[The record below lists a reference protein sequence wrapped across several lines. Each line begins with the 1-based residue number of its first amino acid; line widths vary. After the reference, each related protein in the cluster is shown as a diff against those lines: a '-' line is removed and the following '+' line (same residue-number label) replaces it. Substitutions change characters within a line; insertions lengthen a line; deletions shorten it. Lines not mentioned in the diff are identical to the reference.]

1 MSNYTI
7 ALSGLQNTSLAIDT
21 TSNNIANAN
30 TIGYKAGEYVF
41 ADQFVKAINPAD
53 TARVGMGTQSLGVR
67 RPMLQ
72 GTITNSANPLDL
84 AISGKGMFRLLQG
97 SGLGD
102 VDPSAVYYSRNG
114 QFGVDKQGYIV
125 NENGMY
131 LTGYQPSR
139 DGNSVTDD
147 YMDGG
152 VDKNGNKKRGRL
164 LMPNSN
170 LPGNETTTSSV
181 SALLNST
188 STAFTSTANVS
199 FDPTQS
205 TFNNKT
211 TQTVFDN
218 EGNSHTLEVY
228 YRRVNDSSLTIAAT
242 SNGYSYSPSRSASPS
257 TLGTSLVTI
266 NPNSVLRV
274 DTPSN
279 ASAQAAN
286 ASASTT
292 ITLTAVAAQAG
303 GNIDVLNHRVF
314 INGVDSGATVS
325 AGGTTTSLTT
335 TSAVT
340 VPSGA
345 AVTFYAPKQTTT
357 ANGAVDNSTSIVTQ
371 AQVQAASIG
380 DRIFLN
386 GVDSGKTVNSIAGT
400 TVTASAA
407 MTMNTGATLTF
418 FKPNLDMTLTA
429 PDGTQITMQGFSNR
443 KQTGQ
448 INTATTVLTNVSTFT
463 AAAATTAINVGDRIF
478 IKGIDTGKT
487 VATIDNATKAITT
500 SGAITTSA
508 ITDQITFSPTE
519 NLTTTM
525 AKVEVYASLDGRFY
539 DYNEA
544 TTSSNRA
551 LTPQTPG
558 VLGYKQVSELCFIG
572 GKNIDSLVPDTLSGN
587 PMFNTTSKLSTRVTN
602 QAGGTSDLVFTLDL
616 SDTSLQAGAFQV
628 TRSVQNGE
636 PLARLTNVTVDNQGR
651 IVGVY
656 GSGKLQYVGQ
666 LALVNFDAPEGLI
679 PVGKNAFAASV
690 VSGTEQSAQGV
701 LVGRA
706 GTGTFGEVKG
716 QALESSNVD
725 LANELV
731 RLMVLQRSYSANSQS
746 MKAFDQTLRD
756 TLQMVG

>member
-67 RPMLQ
+67 RAMLQ

-97 SGLGD
+97 SGNGA
-102 VDPSAVYYSRNG
+102 VDPSAVYYTRNG

-131 LTGYQPSR
+131 LTGYQPSL
-139 DGNSVTDD
+139 DGDSVTDD
-147 YMDGG
+147 YINGG
-152 VDKNGNKKRGRL
+152 VDKNGNEKRGRL
-164 LMPNSN
+164 LMPESN
-170 LPGNETTTSSV
+170 LPGNETTTSHI
-181 SALLNST
+181 SAMLNST

-211 TQTVFDN
+211 TQSVFDN

-228 YRRVNDSSLTIAAT
+228 YRRVSDSSLTITASA
-242 SNGYSYSPSRSASPS
+242 NGYSYSPSRASSPN
-257 TLGTSLVTI
+257 TLGATLVNI
-266 NPNSVLRV
+266 NPNSVLRM
-274 DTPSN
+274 DSSSN
-279 ASAQAAN
+279 ASGQSSI
-286 ASASTT
+286 ASTSTT
-292 ITLTAVAAQAG
+292 ITLTSAAASAATPV
-303 GNIDVLNHRVF
+303 DVTGMRVF
-314 INGVDSGATVS
+314 VNGVDSGATVS
-325 AGGTTTSLTT
+325 VGGASTSLTT

-345 AVTFYAPKQTTT
+345 AVTFYAPRHSTTVT
-357 ANGAVDNSTSIVTQ
+357 PAVTTSATIVTV
-371 AQVQAASIG
+371 AAPPAASVG
-380 DRIFLN
+380 DRIFVG
-386 GVDSGKTVNSIAGT
+386 GVDTGKTVNAIAGT
-400 TVTASAA
+400 TVTAS
-407 MTMNTGATLTF
+407 GTLSISDNAKITF
-418 FKPNLDMTLTA
+418 FKPNLDMTLIA
-429 PDGTQITMQGFSNR
+429 PDGTEITMQGFGNK

-448 INTATTVLTNVSTFT
+448 NFTATTVLTN
-463 AAAATTAINVGDRIF
+463 ATAITTSSTATGVSVGDRIF
-478 IKGIDTGKT
+478 VKGVDTGRT
-487 VATIDNATKAITT
+487 VTAVSGSSVTASTGGITT
-500 SGAITTSA
+500 TAL
-508 ITDQITFSPTE
+508 TDLITFSPTE
-519 NLTTTM
+519 SLTTTM
-525 AKVEVYASLDGRFY
+525 AKVEVYASIDGRFF
-539 DYNEA
+539 DYNDA
-544 TTSSNRA
+544 TTTSNRA

-558 VLGYKQVSELCFIG
+558 VLGYKEVSELCFIG
-572 GKNIDSLVPDTLSGN
+572 GKNIDSLITDNLSGN
-587 PMFNTTSKLSTRVTN
+587 PMFSTVTKLSTRVTN
-602 QAGGTSDLVFTLDL
+602 QAGGSSDLVFDL
-616 SDTSLQAGAFQV
+616 NLTDTSLQAGAFQI
-628 TRSVQNGE
+628 THSIQNGE
-636 PLARLTNVTVDNQGR
+636 PLARLTNVTVDNEGR

-666 LALVNFDAPEGLI
+666 LALVHFDAAEGLI

-690 VSGTEQSAQGV
+690 MSGTEHSADGV

-706 GTGTFGEVKG
+706 GTGVFGEVKG
-716 QALESSNVD
+716 QALESSTVD

>member
-67 RPMLQ
+67 RAMLQ

-97 SGLGD
+97 SGDGA
-102 VDPSAVYYSRNG
+102 VDPSAVYYTRNG

-131 LTGYQPSR
+131 LTGYQPSL
-139 DGNSVTDD
+139 DGDSVTDD
-147 YMDGG
+147 YISGG
-152 VDKNGNKKRGRL
+152 VDKNGNQKRGRL
-164 LMPNSN
+164 LMPESN
-170 LPGNETTTSSV
+170 LPGNETTTSHI
-181 SALLNST
+181 SAMLNST

-211 TQTVFDN
+211 TQSVFDN

-228 YRRVNDSSLTIAAT
+228 YRRVSDSNLTITASA
-242 SNGYSYSPSRSASPS
+242 NGYSYSPSRASSPNTLGS
-257 TLGTSLVTI
+257 TLVNI
-266 NPNSVLRV
+266 NPNSVLRM
-274 DTPSN
+274 DTPSS
-279 ASAQAAN
+279 ASGQSSV
-286 ASASTT
+286 ASTSTT
-292 ITLTAVAAQAG
+292 ITLTSAAASAATPV
-303 GNIDVLNHRVF
+303 DVTGMRVF
-314 INGVDSGATVS
+314 VNGVDSGATVF
-325 AGGTTTSLTT
+325 AGGASTSLTT

-345 AVTFYAPKQTTT
+345 AITFYAPRHSTT
-357 ANGAVDNSTSIVTQ
+357 AAAIVTDS
-371 AQVQAASIG
+371 ATITTAAAPPAACVG
-380 DRIFLN
+380 DRIFVN
-386 GVDSGKTVNSIAGT
+386 GVDTGKTVNALATT
-400 TVTASAA
+400 TVTASGTLSIAS
-407 MTMNTGATLTF
+407 GALLTF
-418 FKPNLDMTLTA
+418 FKPNLDMTLIA
-429 PDGTQITMQGFSNR
+429 PNGTEITMQGFGNK

-448 INTATTVLTNVSTFT
+448 NFTATTVLTNAT
-463 AAAATTAINVGDRIF
+463 AITTSSAATGVSVGDRIF
-478 IKGIDTGKT
+478 VKGVDTGRT
-487 VATIDNATKAITT
+487 VTAVSGSSVTASTGGITT
-500 SGAITTSA
+500 TAL
-508 ITDQITFSPTE
+508 TDLITFSPTE
-519 NLTTTM
+519 PLTTTM
-525 AKVEVYASLDGRFY
+525 AKVEVYASIDGRFF
-539 DYNEA
+539 DYNDA
-544 TTSSNRA
+544 TTTSNRA

-558 VLGYKQVSELCFIG
+558 VLGYKEVSELCFIG
-572 GKNIDSLVPDTLSGN
+572 GKNIDSLITDNLSGN
-587 PMFNTTSKLSTRVTN
+587 PVFSTVSKLSTRVTN
-602 QAGGTSDLVFTLDL
+602 QAGGSSDLVFDLDL
-616 SDTSLQAGAFQV
+616 TDTSLQAGAFQI
-628 TRSVQNGE
+628 THSTQNGE
-636 PLARLTNVTVDNQGR
+636 PLARLTNVTVDNEGR

-666 LALVNFDAPEGLI
+666 LALVHFDAAEGLI

-690 VSGTEQSAQGV
+690 MSGTEHSAQGV

-706 GTGTFGEVKG
+706 GTGVFGEVKG
-716 QALESSNVD
+716 QALESSTVD

>member
-7 ALSGLQNTSLAIDT
+7 ALAGLQNTSLAIDT

-30 TIGYKAGEYVF
+30 TVGYKAGEYVF

-53 TARVGMGTQSLGVR
+53 QARVGMGTQSLGVR

-97 SGLGD
+97 SGDGN
-102 VDPSAVYYSRNG
+102 VDPSAVYYTRNG
-114 QFGVDKQGYIV
+114 QFAVDKQGYIV

-131 LTGYQPSR
+131 LTGYQPAR

-164 LMPNSN
+164 LMPDSN
-170 LPGNETTTSSV
+170 LPGNETSTSRI
-181 SALLNST
+181 SAMLDST

-228 YRRVNDSSLTIAAT
+228 YRRVSDANLTIT
-242 SNGYSYSPSRSASPS
+242 SGVNGYTYSPSRASSPN
-257 TLGTSLVTI
+257 TLGATLVTI
-266 NPNSVLRV
+266 NPNSVLRM
-274 DTPSN
+274 DSPAN
-279 ASAQAAN
+279 ASSQASA
-286 ASASTT
+286 ASASTA
-292 ITLTAVAAQAG
+292 ISLSSAAANAGTAVNVTG
-303 GNIDVLNHRVF
+303 MRVF
-314 INGVDSGATVS
+314 VNGVDSGATVS

-345 AVTFYAPKQTTT
+345 AVTFYAPRQSTT
-357 ANGAVDNSTSIVTQ
+357 AAATSVSTEITPAAAV
-371 AQVQAASIG
+371 ASASVG
-380 DRIFLN
+380 DRIFVN
-386 GVDSGKTVNSIAGT
+386 GVDTGKTVISVASASPY
-400 TVTASAA
+400 TVTASGAVTIGA
-407 MTMNTGATLTF
+407 VGATLTF
-418 FKPNLDMTLTA
+418 FKPSLDMTLIA
-429 PDGTQITMQGFSNR
+429 PDGTEITMQGFSNK
-443 KQTGQ
+443 KQTG
-448 INTATTVLTNVSTFT
+448 ASTE
-463 AAAATTAINVGDRIF
+463 A
-478 IKGIDTGKT
+478 
-487 VATIDNATKAITT
+487 
-500 SGAITTSA
+500 
-508 ITDQITFSPTE
+508 
-519 NLTTTM
+519 LTTTM
-525 AKVEVYASLDGRFY
+525 AKVEVYASLDGRFF
-539 DYNEA
+539 DYNDP
-544 TTSSNRA
+544 TTTSNRA

-558 VLGYKQVSELCFIG
+558 VLGYKEVSEICFIG
-572 GKNIDSLVPDTLSGN
+572 GRNIDSLVTDNLSGN
-587 PMFNTTSKLSTRVTN
+587 PMFSTVSKLSTRVTN
-602 QAGGTSDLVFTLDL
+602 QAGGSSDLVFDL
-616 SDTSLQAGAFQV
+616 NLTDTSLEAGAFQI
-628 TRSVQNGE
+628 THSTQNGE
-636 PLARLTNVTVDNQGR
+636 PLARLTNVTVDNEGR

-666 LALVNFDAPEGLI
+666 LALVHFDAAEGLI

-690 VSGTEQSAQGV
+690 ISGTEHSAEGV

-706 GTGTFGEVKG
+706 GTGIFGEIKG
-716 QALESSNVD
+716 QALESSTVD

-756 TLQMVG
+756 TIQMVS

>member
-7 ALSGLQNTSLAIDT
+7 ALAGLQNTSLAIDT

-30 TIGYKAGEYVF
+30 TVGYKAGEYVF

-53 TARVGMGTQSLGVR
+53 QARVGMGTQSLGVR

-97 SGLGD
+97 SGDGN
-102 VDPSAVYYSRNG
+102 VDPSAVYYTSNG
-114 QFGVDKQGYIV
+114 QFAVDKQGYIV
-125 NENGMY
+125 NENGMF
-131 LTGYQPSR
+131 LTGYQPAR

-164 LMPNSN
+164 LMPDSN
-170 LPGNETTTSSV
+170 LPGNETSTSRI
-181 SALLNST
+181 SAMLDST

-228 YRRVNDSSLTIAAT
+228 YRRVSDANLTIT
-242 SNGYSYSPSRSASPS
+242 SGVNGYTYSPSRASSPN
-257 TLGTSLVTI
+257 TLGATLVTI
-266 NPNSVLRV
+266 NPNSVLRM
-274 DTPSN
+274 DSPADASSQ
-279 ASAQAAN
+279 ASA

-292 ITLTAVAAQAG
+292 ISLSAAAANAGTAV
-303 GNIDVLNHRVF
+303 DVTGMRVF
-314 INGVDSGATVS
+314 VNGVDSGATVS
-325 AGGTTTSLTT
+325 AGGLTNSLTT

-345 AVTFYAPKQTTT
+345 AVTFYAPRQSTT
-357 ANGAVDNSTSIVTQ
+357 ATATSTGTTFTP
-371 AQVQAASIG
+371 AAGIATASVG
-380 DRIFLN
+380 DRIFVN
-386 GVDSGKTVNSIAGT
+386 GVDTGRTVVSSLAGSPY
-400 TVTASAA
+400 TVTAS
-407 MTMNTGATLTF
+407 GAVTIGAVGDKLTF
-418 FKPNLDMTLTA
+418 FKPSLDMTLIA
-429 PDGTQITMQGFSNR
+429 PDGTEITMQGFSNK
-443 KQTGQ
+443 KQTG
-448 INTATTVLTNVSTFT
+448 ASTE
-463 AAAATTAINVGDRIF
+463 A
-478 IKGIDTGKT
+478 
-487 VATIDNATKAITT
+487 
-500 SGAITTSA
+500 
-508 ITDQITFSPTE
+508 
-519 NLTTTM
+519 LTTTM
-525 AKVEVYASLDGRFY
+525 AKVEVYASLDGRFF
-539 DYNEA
+539 DYNDP
-544 TTSSNRA
+544 TTTSNRA

-558 VLGYKQVSELCFIG
+558 VLGYKEVSEICFIG
-572 GKNIDSLVPDTLSGN
+572 GRNIDSLVTDNLSGN
-587 PMFNTTSKLSTRVTN
+587 PMFSTVSKLSTRVTN
-602 QAGGTSDLVFTLDL
+602 QAGGSSDLVFDL
-616 SDTSLQAGAFQV
+616 NLTDTSLEAGAFQI
-628 TRSVQNGE
+628 THSTQNGE
-636 PLARLTNVTVDNQGR
+636 PLARLTNVTVDNEGR

-666 LALVNFDAPEGLI
+666 LALVHFDAAEGLI

-690 VSGTEQSAQGV
+690 ISGTEHSAEGV

-706 GTGTFGEVKG
+706 GTGIFGEIKG
-716 QALESSNVD
+716 QALESSTVD

-756 TLQMVG
+756 TIQMVS

>member
-7 ALSGLQNTSLAIDT
+7 ALAGLQNTSLAIDT

-30 TIGYKAGEYVF
+30 TVGYKAGEYVF

-53 TARVGMGTQSLGVR
+53 QARVGMGTQSLGVR

-97 SGLGD
+97 SGDGN
-102 VDPSAVYYSRNG
+102 VDPSAVYYTRNG
-114 QFGVDKQGYIV
+114 QFAVDKQGYIV

-131 LTGYQPSR
+131 LTGYQPAR

-164 LMPNSN
+164 LMPDSN
-170 LPGNETTTSSV
+170 LPGNETSTSRI
-181 SALLNST
+181 SAMLDST

-228 YRRVNDSSLTIAAT
+228 YRRVSDANLTIT
-242 SNGYSYSPSRSASPS
+242 SGVNGYTYSPSRASSPN
-257 TLGTSLVTI
+257 TLGATLVTI
-266 NPNSVLRV
+266 NPNSVLRM
-274 DTPSN
+274 DSPAN
-279 ASAQAAN
+279 ASSQASL

-292 ITLTAVAAQAG
+292 ITLSSAAANAG
-303 GNIDVLNHRVF
+303 SGVDVTGMRVF
-314 INGVDSGATVS
+314 VNGVDSGATVS

-345 AVTFYAPKQTTT
+345 AVTFYAPRQSTT
-357 ANGAVDNSTSIVTQ
+357 ATATSTGTTFTP
-371 AQVQAASIG
+371 AAGIATASVG
-380 DRIFLN
+380 DRIFVN
-386 GVDSGKTVNSIAGT
+386 GVDTGRTVVSSLPGT
-400 TVTASAA
+400 PYTVTASGAVTVAA
-407 MTMNTGATLTF
+407 VGDKLTF
-418 FKPNLDMTLTA
+418 FKPSLDMTLIA
-429 PDGTQITMQGFSNR
+429 PDGTEITMQGFSNK
-443 KQTGQ
+443 KQTGG
-448 INTATTVLTNVSTFT
+448 STE
-463 AAAATTAINVGDRIF
+463 A
-478 IKGIDTGKT
+478 
-487 VATIDNATKAITT
+487 
-500 SGAITTSA
+500 
-508 ITDQITFSPTE
+508 
-519 NLTTTM
+519 LTTTM
-525 AKVEVYASLDGRFY
+525 AKVEVYASLDGRFF
-539 DYNEA
+539 DYNDP
-544 TTSSNRA
+544 TTISNRA

-558 VLGYKQVSELCFIG
+558 VLGYKEVSELCFIG
-572 GKNIDSLVPDTLSGN
+572 GKNIDSLVTDNLSGN
-587 PMFNTTSKLSTRVTN
+587 PMFSTVTKLSTRVTN
-602 QAGGTSDLVFTLDL
+602 QAGGSSDLVFDL
-616 SDTSLQAGAFQV
+616 NLTETSLEAGAFQI
-628 TRSVQNGE
+628 THSTQNGE
-636 PLARLTNVTVDNQGR
+636 PLARLTNVTVDNEGR

-666 LALVNFDAPEGLI
+666 LALVHFDAAEGLI

-690 VSGTEQSAQGV
+690 MSGTEHSAEGV

-706 GTGTFGEVKG
+706 GTGIFGEIKG
-716 QALESSNVD
+716 QALESSTVD

-756 TLQMVG
+756 TIQMVS

>member
-7 ALSGLQNTSLAIDT
+7 ALAGLQNTSLAIDT

-30 TIGYKAGEYVF
+30 TVGYKAGEYVF

-53 TARVGMGTQSLGVR
+53 QARVGMGTQSLGVR

-97 SGLGD
+97 SGDGN
-102 VDPSAVYYSRNG
+102 VDPSAVYYTRNG
-114 QFGVDKQGYIV
+114 QFAVDKQGYIV
-125 NENGMY
+125 NENGMF
-131 LTGYQPSR
+131 LTGYQPAR

-164 LMPNSN
+164 LMPDSN
-170 LPGNETTTSSV
+170 LPGNETSTSRI
-181 SALLNST
+181 SAMLDST

-228 YRRVNDSSLTIAAT
+228 YRRVSDANLTIT
-242 SNGYSYSPSRSASPS
+242 SGVNGYTYSPSRASSPN
-257 TLGTSLVTI
+257 TLGATLVTI
-266 NPNSVLRV
+266 NPNSVLRM
-274 DTPSN
+274 DSPAN
-279 ASAQAAN
+279 ASSQASA
-286 ASASTT
+286 ASASTA
-292 ITLTAVAAQAG
+292 ISLSSAAANAGTAVNVTG
-303 GNIDVLNHRVF
+303 MRVF
-314 INGVDSGATVS
+314 VNGVDSGATVS

-345 AVTFYAPKQTTT
+345 AVTFYAPRQSTT
-357 ANGAVDNSTSIVTQ
+357 ATATSTGTTFTP
-371 AQVQAASIG
+371 AAGIATASVG
-380 DRIFLN
+380 DRIFVN
-386 GVDSGKTVNSIAGT
+386 GVDTGKTVISVASASPY
-400 TVTASAA
+400 TVTASGAVTIGA
-407 MTMNTGATLTF
+407 VGATLTF
-418 FKPNLDMTLTA
+418 FKPSLDMTLIA
-429 PDGTQITMQGFSNR
+429 PDGTEITMQGFSNK
-443 KQTGQ
+443 KQTG
-448 INTATTVLTNVSTFT
+448 ASTE
-463 AAAATTAINVGDRIF
+463 A
-478 IKGIDTGKT
+478 
-487 VATIDNATKAITT
+487 
-500 SGAITTSA
+500 
-508 ITDQITFSPTE
+508 
-519 NLTTTM
+519 LTTTM
-525 AKVEVYASLDGRFY
+525 AKVEVYASLDGRFF
-539 DYNEA
+539 DYNDP
-544 TTSSNRA
+544 TTTSNRA

-558 VLGYKQVSELCFIG
+558 VLGYKEVSEICFIG
-572 GKNIDSLVPDTLSGN
+572 GRNIDSLVTDNLSGN
-587 PMFNTTSKLSTRVTN
+587 PMFSTVSKLSTRVTN
-602 QAGGTSDLVFTLDL
+602 QAGGSSDLVFDL
-616 SDTSLQAGAFQV
+616 NLTDTSLEAGAFQI
-628 TRSVQNGE
+628 THSTQNGE
-636 PLARLTNVTVDNQGR
+636 PLARLTNVTVDNEGR

-666 LALVNFDAPEGLI
+666 LALVHFDAAEGLI

-690 VSGTEQSAQGV
+690 ISGTEHSAEGV

-706 GTGTFGEVKG
+706 GTGIFGEIKG
-716 QALESSNVD
+716 QALESSTVD

-756 TLQMVG
+756 TIQMVS